1 MEGKIAN
8 ALNKIFA
15 ANITKIVV
23 ILIAKVLFF
32 NKNVVALKK
41 KV

>member
-1 MEGKIAN
+1 MGDKTAN

-23 ILIAKVLFF
+23 ILIAKVLFS
-32 NKNVVALKK
+32 KK
-41 KV
+41 KT